1 MMRRGFTLIEL
12 LVVVA
17 IISILATIAVPN
29 FLEAQVRSKV
39 SRVRSDL
46 RTLATALECYAVDN
60 NNKYPFDANG
70 FQQGGHITDVISTPV
85 PYVTSQSAIKDPFRA
100 PASDPSGQWGKYMYH
115 NPTAHREVDLWRYCW
130 TPDAPL
136 AGEFPPPCPLD
147 PIPGI
152 TEEDYF
158 QRVSDFGMWWLAS
171 KGPGGEPPF
180 WPNPATPGCN
190 YDPTNGTVSSGY
202 VFRSQKSS

>member
-60 NNKYPFDANG
+60 NNKYPFDKDG
-70 FQQGGHITDVISTPV
+70 QLRPGYITDVISTPV
-85 PYVTSQSAIKDPFRA
+85 AYVTGEAMLKDIFRRNSNGA
-100 PASDPSGQWGKYMYH
+100 DTVRERFGYCNPASK
-115 NPTAHREVDLWRYCW
+115 RELDLWRLSW
-130 TPDAPL
+130 TPDGPY
-136 AGEFPPPCPLD
+136 AGEYPPPCPLD
-147 PIPGI
+147 PILGI
-152 TEEDYF
+152 TEDYYCEL
-158 QRVSDFGMWWLAS
+158 VAEFGMWRLKS
-171 KGPGGEPPF
+171 LGPSSEGFPDAEYTEPD
-180 WPNPATPGCN
+180 
-190 YDPTNGTVSSGY
+190 YDPTNGTLSRGAIH
-202 VFRSQKSS
+202 RSQKNP